1 MISSQR
7 FFVFRRASVVA
18 AMIGAAATSVLSAQQ
33 PTSASLGD
41 PTRLSLGDAARR
53 AAHQANAVLGAE
65 QRAAEALARVT
76 QARAALYP
84 DVSANAVQ
92 SGRTFNSVTFGITI
106 PPAPGQAPLFNP
118 EGQVL
123 GPVNT
128 VDLRGRVQTN
138 IFDYSVMQRV
148 RTAQTAANAARADVS
163 SAGDVAALQA
173 ADAYVRA
180 LQTNAQVQARLAD
193 SALAWDLVT
202 IAQSQLEA
210 GVGVALDVTR
220 AQSQLA
226 GVRNQLIAARNDR
239 DRAELDLRRSLN
251 FALDTP
257 LQLTDTLSTVV
268 PEDLALDEPTATA
281 RALRDRPDLR
291 AAEEQLRA
299 ARQTV
304 TAIRSERLPSLSA
317 FGDDGVVGKS
327 GATRLLPTYTW
338 GVQLSLPV
346 FDGFRREGRIQEQQ
360 AVTREL
366 DVRKK
371 DLEQQASLDVRGAL
385 VDLRSAREAI
395 GASRERLRLAEQ
407 EVDQA
412 RQRFRAGVSGNLDVV
427 NAALT
432 LNAARS
438 QYVDVLTSLQLARV
452 ALARAEGAVT
462 QLR

>member
-1 MISSQR
+1 MKSSQR
-7 FFVFRRASVVA
+7 IFTRTAAVA
-18 AMIGAAATSVLSAQQ
+18 TVLAIAAASPAFAQQ
-33 PTSASLGD
+33 PAPSSLGE
-41 PTRLSLGDAARR
+41 PVRLSLGDAARR
-53 AAHQANAVLGAE
+53 AAHQGNTVLEAE
-65 QRAAEALARVT
+65 QRAAEAQARVT
-76 QARAALYP
+76 QAKAALYP
-84 DVSANAVQ
+84 DLTANALQ
-92 SGRTFNSVTFGITI
+92 SGRTFDSVTFGITI

-128 VDLRGRVQTN
+128 VDLRGHVQQN
-138 IFDYSVMQRV
+138 IFDYSVWQRV
-148 RTAQTAANAARADVS
+148 RTAQTTANAARADVT
-163 SAGDVAALQA
+163 SAGDLAASQA
-173 ADAYVRA
+173 AAAYVRV
-180 LQTNAQVQARLAD
+180 LRTNAQLQARLAD
-193 SALAWDLVT
+193 STLARDLVT

-226 GVRNQLIAARNDR
+226 GVRNQLISARNDR
-239 DRAELDLRRSLN
+239 DRAQLDLRRSLN
-251 FALDTP
+251 VPLDARIE
-257 LQLTDTLSTVV
+257 LSDTLSTNV
-268 PEDLALDEPTATA
+268 PEDLALDEATATA

-291 AAEEQLRA
+291 AAEEQIRA

-304 TAIRSERLPSLSA
+304 SAIRSERLPSLSA
-317 FGDDGVVGKS
+317 FGDDGVVGKA

-338 GVQLSLPV
+338 GVQFSLPI
-346 FDGFRREGRIQEQQ
+346 FDGFRREGRIQEQE

-366 DVRKK
+366 DVRRH
-371 DLEQQASLDVRGAL
+371 DLEQQATIDVRGAL
-385 VDLRSAREAI
+385 LDLASAREAI

-412 RQRFRAGVSGNLDVV
+412 RQRFRAGVAGNADVV

-438 QYVDVLTSLQLARV
+438 QYVDVLTSLQVARV
-452 ALARAEGAVT
+452 SLAHAEGAIT

>member
-1 MISSQR
+1 MKPSPRSFILR
-7 FFVFRRASVVA
+7 PTATVLAIALATPVF
-18 AMIGAAATSVLSAQQ
+18 AQQ
-33 PTSASLGD
+33 PTAPSLGQ
-41 PTRLSLGDAARR
+41 PVRLSLGDAARR
-53 AAHQANAVLGAE
+53 AASQSNSVQGAV
-65 QRAAEALARVT
+65 QRAEEAQARVT
-76 QARAALYP
+76 QARSALYP
-84 DVSANAVQ
+84 DFRADALQ

-118 EGQVL
+118 DGQVL

-128 VDLRGRVQTN
+128 VDLRGHVTAN
-138 IFDYSVMQRV
+138 IFDYSVLKRV
-148 RTAQTAANAARADVS
+148 NTAQTQANAARADVS
-163 SAGDVAALQA
+163 SAGDMAATQA
-173 ADAYVRA
+173 ANTYVRV
-180 LQTNAQVQARLAD
+180 LRTNAQVQARLAD
-193 SALAWDLVT
+193 SSLAHDLVT

-226 GVRNQLIAARNDR
+226 GVRGQLISARNER
-239 DRAELDLRRSLN
+239 DRAQLDLRRSLN

-257 LQLTDTLSTVV
+257 LEPTDTLSTEI
-268 PEDLALDEPTATA
+268 PENLALDEATATA

-291 AAEEQLRA
+291 AADEQIRA

-338 GVQLSLPV
+338 GVQVSVPI
-346 FDGFRREGRIQEQQ
+346 FDGFRREGRIQEQE

-366 DVRKK
+366 DVRRR
-371 DLEQQASLDVRGAL
+371 DLEQQAAIDVRGAL
-385 VDLRSAREAI
+385 IDLASAREAI
-395 GASRERLRLAEQ
+395 GTSRERLRLAEQ
-407 EVDQA
+407 EVAQA
-412 RQRFRAGVSGNLDVV
+412 RERFRAGITGNADVV
-427 NAALT
+427 NAALS

-438 QYVDVLTSLQLARV
+438 QYIDVLTTLQAARV
-452 ALARAEGAVT
+452 SLAHSEGAVT

>member
-1 MISSQR
+1 MNPSPRSFILRS
-7 FFVFRRASVVA
+7 
-18 AMIGAAATSVLSAQQ
+18 AATVLAVALATPALAQQ
-33 PTSASLGD
+33 PAAPSLGQ
-41 PTRLSLGDAARR
+41 PVRLSLGDAARR
-53 AAHQANAVLGAE
+53 AASQSNSVQGAV
-65 QRAAEALARVT
+65 QRAEEAQARVT
-76 QARAALYP
+76 QARSALYP
-84 DVSANAVQ
+84 TLRADGLQ

-106 PPAPGQAPLFNP
+106 PPAPGQAPLFDP
-118 EGQVL
+118 DGQVL

-128 VDLRGRVQTN
+128 VDLRGHLQTN
-138 IFDYSVMQRV
+138 IFDYSVLKRV
-148 RTAQTAANAARADVS
+148 NTAQSQASAARADVS
-163 SAGDVAALQA
+163 SAGDIAATQA
-173 ADAYVRA
+173 ANAYVRV
-180 LQTNAQVQARLAD
+180 LRTNAQLKARLAD
-193 SALAWDLVT
+193 SALARDLVT

-226 GVRNQLIAARNDR
+226 GVRNQLISARNER
-239 DRAELDLRRSLN
+239 DRAQLDLRRSLN

-257 LQLTDTLSTVV
+257 LELTDTLSTEV
-268 PEDLALDEPTATA
+268 PENLALDEATATA

-291 AAEEQLRA
+291 AADEQIRA

-304 TAIRSERLPSLSA
+304 SAIRSERLPSLSA

-338 GVQLSLPV
+338 GVQVSVPI

-366 DVRKK
+366 DVRRR
-371 DLEQQASLDVRGAL
+371 DLEQQAAIDVRGAL
-385 VDLRSAREAI
+385 IDLASAREAI

-407 EVDQA
+407 EVEQA
-412 RQRFRAGVSGNLDVV
+412 RERFRAGITGNADVV
-427 NAALT
+427 NAALS

-438 QYVDVLTSLQLARV
+438 QYIDVLTTLQTARV
-452 ALARAEGAVT
+452 SLAHSEGAVT

>member
-1 MISSQR
+1 MKSSHR
-7 FFVFRRASVVA
+7 TFTRTAAVA
-18 AMIGAAATSVLSAQQ
+18 TVLAIAAASPAAAQQ
-33 PTSASLGD
+33 PAPPSLGE
-41 PTRLSLGDAARR
+41 PVRLSLGDAARR
-53 AAHQANAVLGAE
+53 AARQSNAVQGAE

-76 QARAALYP
+76 QAKAALYP
-84 DVSANAVQ
+84 DFSANALQ

-118 EGQVL
+118 DGQVL

-128 VDLRGRVQTN
+128 VDLRGRVQQN
-138 IFDYSVMQRV
+138 IFDYSVWQRV
-148 RTAQTAANAARADVS
+148 RTAQTSANAARADVTS
-163 SAGDVAALQA
+163 TGDLAATQA
-173 ADAYVRA
+173 AETYVRV
-180 LQTNAQVQARLAD
+180 LRTNAQLQARLAD
-193 SALAWDLVT
+193 SVLARDLVS

-226 GVRNQLIAARNDR
+226 GVRNQLISARNDR
-239 DRAELDLRRSLN
+239 DRAQLDLRRTLN
-251 FALDTP
+251 LPLDTRVE
-257 LQLTDTLSTVV
+257 LSDTLSTEV
-268 PEDLALDEPTATA
+268 PEDLALDEATATA

-291 AAEEQLRA
+291 AADEQIRA

-304 TAIRSERLPSLSA
+304 SAIRSERLPSLSA
-317 FGDDGVVGKS
+317 FGDDGVVGKA

-338 GVQLSLPV
+338 GVQLSLPI
-346 FDGFRREGRIQEQQ
+346 FDGFRREGRIQEQE

-366 DVRKK
+366 DVRHR
-371 DLEQQASLDVRGAL
+371 DLEQQATIDVRGAL
-385 VDLRSAREAI
+385 LDLASAREAI

-412 RQRFRAGVSGNLDVV
+412 RQRFRAGVAGNADVV
-427 NAALT
+427 NAALS

-438 QYVDVLTSLQLARV
+438 QYVDVLTSLQVARV
-452 ALARAEGAVT
+452 TLARAEGAIT

>member
-1 MISSQR
+1 MTPSKHPLIRHS
-7 FFVFRRASVVA
+7 AVA
-18 AMIGAAATSVLSAQQ
+18 TVLAIAAASSAVAQQ
-33 PTSASLGD
+33 PTPPSLGE
-41 PTRLSLGDAARR
+41 PVRLSLGDAARR
-53 AAHQANAVLGAE
+53 AARQSNTVQGAE
-65 QRAAEALARVT
+65 QRVAEAQARVT
-76 QARAALYP
+76 QAKAALYP
-84 DVSANAVQ
+84 DFSATVVP

-106 PPAPGQAPLFNP
+106 PPAPGQQPLFNP
-118 EGQVL
+118 DGQVL

-128 VDLRGRVQTN
+128 TDLRGHVSTN
-138 IFDYSVMQRV
+138 IFDYSVLQRV
-148 RTAQTAANAARADVS
+148 RTAQTSANAARADVS
-163 SAGDVAALQA
+163 TAGDLAALQA
-173 ADAYVRA
+173 ADAYIRVLR
-180 LQTNAQVQARLAD
+180 TNAQLQARLAD
-193 SALAWDLVT
+193 SALARDLVT

-220 AQSQLA
+220 AQTQLA
-226 GVRNQLIAARNDR
+226 GVHSQLILARNDR
-239 DRAELDLRRSLN
+239 DRAQLDLRRTLN
-251 FALDTP
+251 LSLDTRVD
-257 LQLTDTLSTVV
+257 LTDTLSTNV

-291 AAEEQLRA
+291 AAEEQIRA

-304 TAIRSERLPSLSA
+304 SAIRAERLPSVSA
-317 FGDDGVVGKS
+317 FGDDGVIGKT

-346 FDGFRREGRIQEQQ
+346 FDGFRREGRIQEQE

-366 DVRKK
+366 DVRRR
-371 DLEQQASLDVRGAL
+371 DLEQQASIDVRSAL
-385 VDLRSAREAI
+385 LDLASAREAI

-412 RQRFRAGVSGNLDVV
+412 RQRFRAGVAGNSDVV

-438 QYVDVLTSLQLARV
+438 QYVDVLTSLQVARV
-452 ALARAEGAVT
+452 SLARAEGAVT

>member
-1 MISSQR
+1 MRPSQHS
-7 FFVFRRASVVA
+7 FNFRSVAVA
-18 AMIGAAATSVLSAQQ
+18 TVLAIAAASSAVAQQ
-33 PTSASLGD
+33 PAPPSLGE
-41 PTRLSLGDAARR
+41 PVRLSLGDAARR
-53 AAHQANAVLGAE
+53 AARQSNTVQGAE
-65 QRAAEALARVT
+65 QRVAEAQARVT
-76 QARAALYP
+76 QAKAALYP
-84 DVSANAVQ
+84 DLSANALQ

-128 VDLRGRVQTN
+128 VDLRGRVQAN
-138 IFDYSVMQRV
+138 LFDYSVWRRV
-148 RTAQTAANAARADVS
+148 RTAQASADAARADVS
-163 SAGDVAALQA
+163 TAGDLAAMQA
-173 ADAYVRA
+173 ADAYIRVLR
-180 LQTNAQVQARLAD
+180 TNAQLNARLAD
-193 SALAWDLVT
+193 STLARDLVT

-239 DRAELDLRRSLN
+239 DRAQLDLRRTLNLSLD
-251 FALDTP
+251 ARVEP
-257 LQLTDTLSTVV
+257 TDTLSAVV

-291 AAEEQLRA
+291 AAEEQIRA

-304 TAIRSERLPSLSA
+304 SAIRAERLPSVSA
-317 FGDDGVVGKS
+317 FGDDGVVGKA

-338 GVQLSLPV
+338 GLQLSLPV
-346 FDGFRREGRIQEQQ
+346 FDGFRREGRIQEQE

-366 DVRKK
+366 DVRRR
-371 DLEQQASLDVRGAL
+371 DLEQQASIDVRGAL
-385 VDLRSAREAI
+385 LDLASAREAI
-395 GASRERLRLAEQ
+395 GASRERLHLAEQ

-412 RQRFRAGVSGNLDVV
+412 RQRFRAGVAGNADVV
-427 NAALT
+427 NAALS

-438 QYVDVLTSLQLARV
+438 QYVDVLTSLQVARV
-452 ALARAEGAVT
+452 SLARAEGAVT